1 LIDSRSL
8 SANRTTCA
16 REQVRNL
23 SVENQDELMLSGP
36 TVPSNG
42 MAYDWRPTAT
52 RAATTDPA
60 VVALPRRQS
69 QLKVAAAADARHAD
83 DILVGAAIEEFITA
97 AEGGWARNRS
107 GRRYRPSALRDVR
120 GILRHHVAH
129 ELGEMPLRDVRR
141 THIQALLDRLA
152 AEHLSE
158 SRIRSVV
165 SAIRALYGYAIE
177 HGHVEFS
184 PADGL
189 VIRRQ
194 DGPASAEED
203 SAWEWTD
210 RVEETPREAPAV
222 RGRPP
227 RPDRGD
233 DDYQPIAL
241 LPERILSLV
250 LRIVLVVFVLFAL
263 VTIAG
268 SLGGA

>member
-1 LIDSRSL
+1 
-8 SANRTTCA
+8 
-16 REQVRNL
+16 
-23 SVENQDELMLSGP
+23 MLSGP

-42 MAYDWRPTAT
+42 MAYDWRPTPT

-69 QLKVAAAADARHAD
+69 QLKVAAAADARNAD
-83 DILVGAAIEEFITA
+83 DILVDAAIEEFITA

-129 ELGEMPLRDVRR
+129 ELGDMPLRDVRR

-152 AEHLSE
+152 AEQLSE

-165 SAIRALYGYAIE
+165 SAVRALYGYAIE

-194 DGPASAEED
+194 DGPEFVED
-203 SAWEWTD
+203 ESAWESTD
-210 RVEETPREAPAV
+210 RVEAPREGAAA
-222 RGRPP
+222 RGRAP

-233 DDYQPIAL
+233 DEYQPIAL

-250 LRIVLVVFVLFAL
+250 LRIVVVVFVLFAL

>member
-1 LIDSRSL
+1 
-8 SANRTTCA
+8 
-16 REQVRNL
+16 
-23 SVENQDELMLSGP
+23 
-36 TVPSNG
+36 
-42 MAYDWRPTAT
+42 
-52 RAATTDPA
+52 
-60 VVALPRRQS
+60 
-69 QLKVAAAADARHAD
+69 VAAAADARRAD
-83 DILVGAAIEEFITA
+83 DILVGAAIEEFIAA

-129 ELGEMPLRDVRR
+129 ELGEMPMRDVRR
-141 THIQALLDRLA
+141 PHIQALIDRLA
-152 AEHLSE
+152 AEQLSQ

-177 HGHVEFS
+177 QGHVEFS

-189 VIRRQ
+189 VIPREGAAGSQ
-194 DGPASAEED
+194 EGDA
-203 SAWEWTD
+203 AWEWTD
-210 RVEETPREAPAV
+210 QMDEAPEPAPAV
-222 RGRPP
+222 RSRQP
-227 RPDRGD
+227 RSDRDRAG

-250 LRIVLVVFVLFAL
+250 LRIVVVVFVLFAL

>member
-1 LIDSRSL
+1 
-8 SANRTTCA
+8 
-16 REQVRNL
+16 VRNL

-36 TVPSNG
+36 TVPSQG

-69 QLKVAAAADARHAD
+69 QLKVAAAPDARQAD

-152 AEHLSE
+152 AEQLSE

-189 VIRRQ
+189 VVRRQ
-194 DGPASAEED
+194 DGQASAED
-203 SAWEWTD
+203 DTAWEWTEPTERREEASGARGDQD
-210 RVEETPREAPAV
+210 RAPAE
-222 RGRPP
+222 
-227 RPDRGD
+227 
-233 DDYQPIAL
+233 YQPIAL

-250 LRIVLVVFVLFAL
+250 LRIVVVVFVLFAL

>member
-1 LIDSRSL
+1 
-8 SANRTTCA
+8 
-16 REQVRNL
+16 
-23 SVENQDELMLSGP
+23 
-36 TVPSNG
+36 

-60 VVALPRRQS
+60 VVVLPRPQS
-69 QLKVAAAADARHAD
+69 KVAAAAHTRSAD
-83 DILVGAAIEEFITA
+83 DILVAAAIEEFIAA

-120 GILRHHVAH
+120 GILRHHVAN

-141 THIQALLDRLA
+141 SHIQALIDRLA
-152 AEHLSE
+152 AEQLSE

-177 HGHVEFS
+177 QGQVEHS

-189 VIRRQ
+189 RIPRAGVAPSK
-194 DGPASAEED
+194 DDEP
-203 SAWEWTD
+203 AWEWTD
-210 RVEETPREAPAV
+210 TVDETPKAAP
-222 RGRPP
+222 RGV
-227 RPDRGD
+227 
-233 DDYQPIAL
+233 DYQPIAL

-250 LRIVLVVFVLFAL
+250 LRIVVVVFVLFAL

-268 SLGGA
+268 SIGGA

>member
-1 LIDSRSL
+1 
-8 SANRTTCA
+8 
-16 REQVRNL
+16 
-23 SVENQDELMLSGP
+23 
-36 TVPSNG
+36 
-42 MAYDWRPTAT
+42 
-52 RAATTDPA
+52 
-60 VVALPRRQS
+60 
-69 QLKVAAAADARHAD
+69 VAAAADARHAD
-83 DILVGAAIEEFITA
+83 DISVGAAIEEFIGA

-120 GILRHHVAH
+120 GILRHHVAQ
-129 ELGEMPLRDVRR
+129 ELGEMALRDVRR

-152 AEHLSE
+152 AEQLSE

-165 SAIRALYGYAIE
+165 SAVRALYGYAIE
-177 HGHVEFS
+177 RGHVEFS

-194 DGPASAEED
+194 DGPGSAEDD

-210 RVEETPREAPAV
+210 RVEETPREAAPA
-222 RGRPP
+222 RGRTP
-227 RPDRGD
+227 RPDHRD

-250 LRIVLVVFVLFAL
+250 LRIVVVAFVLFAL
-263 VTIAG
+263 ITIAG